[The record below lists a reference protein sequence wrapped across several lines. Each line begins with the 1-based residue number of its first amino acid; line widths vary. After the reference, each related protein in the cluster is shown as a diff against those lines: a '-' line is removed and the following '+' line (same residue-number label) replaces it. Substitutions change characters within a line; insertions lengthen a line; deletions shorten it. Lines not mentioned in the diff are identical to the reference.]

1 MRVDSCSITIYP
13 REMDNLL
20 IVPFGK
26 SLYIIQSFLLY
37 RIISLIIIITKTISH
52 PPLNG
57 SSESFNDI
65 IKASYEEL
73 GVGTTHLLKV
83 YAGNVIGTSLVK
95 SYSFTVPN
103 TQRTSNN
110 IQLLIYYYYFYYY
123 YYLLQITK
131 SPKVLHNQSFNVM
144 LLLLL
149 LLLLLFVCL
158 FNWCNSC
165 RYSGTISYHSIYTN
179 RNRPPSLLIG

>member
-1 MRVDSCSITIYP
+1 MQHHYLSKRDGQSPYSPFWQIIVHYPIFSIVQDYKT
-13 REMDNLL
+13 DN
-20 IVPFGK
+20 
-26 SLYIIQSFLLY
+26 
-37 RIISLIIIITKTISH
+37 ITKTISH

-73 GVGTTHLLKV
+73 GVGTTHILKV

-149 LLLLLFVCL
+149 LLLLLFV
-158 FNWCNSC
+158 
-165 RYSGTISYHSIYTN
+165 
-179 RNRPPSLLIG
+179 